1 MRPHRPLRFLVPA
14 RAPRRQ
20 RSGHGHSHVSAR
32 RCCMLFAAA
41 SIASLLPAASS
52 GASLPISPASIDR
65 TVARTMEAFEVPGV
79 AVGIVK
85 DGKLVFA
92 KGYGVRELG
101 KPELVGPRTLFQ
113 IGSNT
118 KAFTAAALAMLVDA
132 GKLRWDDRV
141 IDHLP
146 QFRLYDAY
154 VTREFTIRDLLSHRS
169 GLGTG
174 AGDLMFFPETDF
186 TREELIHGLRHLKP
200 VTSFR
205 TEYDY
210 DNVLYVVAGEV
221 VAAIGGESWE
231 DFVAKR
237 LLAPLG
243 MSPCAPTYER
253 VTDRSDMASPHVRVD
268 GHIKTIPVEKLQLSA
283 AAGAINCSIDGM
295 AKWLQTQL
303 AHGKATN
310 GQAIFS
316 AERSAEMWSMNTVKP
331 IQPELAALTQTH
343 FAGYALGWDV
353 HDSFGRKIVS
363 HTGGVPGTVTWIT
376 LVPELQ
382 LGVMVFT
389 NQQSGVAMEVVGNQ
403 ILDAYLQAPTRDWV
417 AIGVAFDARRAAHAK
432 AIEDEA
438 RKVSASAS
446 PPALSLEAYAG
457 CYIDAWRGAATV
469 RREGDNLI
477 LKFSRT
483 DRLEGALHP
492 FRGNVFIVRW
502 NDRSLEADAYVR
514 FDQGFGRDIER
525 LSMQAVSPA
534 TDFSFDFQDLDF
546 RKVESCSGVKQ

>member
-1 MRPHRPLRFLVPA
+1 MSPYRALRLRFG
-14 RAPRRQ
+14 Q
-20 RSGHGHSHVSAR
+20 SHGCISAR
-32 RCCMLFAAA
+32 RRCAFFLAAA
-41 SIASLLPAASS
+41 SIASVVPAGSLSASQ
-52 GASLPISPASIDR
+52 PISASVIDR
-65 TVARTMEAFEVPGV
+65 TVARAMQAFDVPGV

-92 KGYGVRELG
+92 KGYGARELG
-101 KPELVGPRTLFQ
+101 KPGLVGPGTLFQ

-141 IDHLP
+141 IDYLP
-146 QFRLYDAY
+146 QFRLHDAY
-154 VTREFTIRDLLSHRS
+154 VTREITIRDLLSHRS
-169 GLGTG
+169 GLATG

-205 TEYDY
+205 SRYDY

-221 VAAIGGESWE
+221 IAAVSGESWE
-231 DFVAKR
+231 DFVANR
-237 LLAPLG
+237 ILAPLG
-243 MSPCAPTYER
+243 MSSCAPTYER
-253 VTDRSDMASPHVRVD
+253 IADKSDMASPHVPVEGRLNA
-268 GHIKTIPVEKLQLSA
+268 IPVEKLQLTA
-283 AAGAINCSIDGM
+283 AAGGINCSIDGM
-295 AKWLQTQL
+295 ARWLQTQL
-303 AHGKATN
+303 SQGKAPK
-310 GQAIFS
+310 GQTLFS
-316 AERSAEMWSMNTVKP
+316 AERSAEMWSMNTIKP

-343 FAGYALGWDV
+343 FAGYGLGWEV
-353 HDSFGRKIVS
+353 RDSFGRKIVS
-363 HTGGVPGTVTWIT
+363 HTGGVPGTVTWIS

-403 ILDAYLQAPTRDWV
+403 ILDAYLRAPKRDWV
-417 AIGVAFDARRAAHAK
+417 EMGIAFDARRSAQAK

-446 PPALSLEAYAG
+446 PPALSLGAYAG

-469 RREGDNLI
+469 RREGDALI
-477 LKFSRT
+477 LKFGRT
-483 DRLEGALHP
+483 DRLEGRLRP

-502 NDRSLEADAYVR
+502 NDRSLDADAYVR
-514 FDQGFGRDIER
+514 FDQGFDHDVER
-525 LSMQAVSPA
+525 MSMQAVSPA

-546 RKVESCSGVKQ
+546 RKSEACTGVD